1 MSSIALH
8 RQKTPHRRKAPGFL
22 QRFARQEEGTF
33 AVFSLFIFV
42 AMLLVAG
49 LAVDMM
55 RHETVRVRM
64 QGVTDRG
71 VLAATML
78 GHNNGVATPEE
89 LLESY
94 FSSAGLDTYLGD
106 QYSVTESPWT
116 GRNVTAAPGAT
127 VNNVF
132 MNMIGIDSFTVATTA
147 TAQEQAISVWLD
159 LVMAVDISGSMGF
172 DGGSRIIALRQA
184 ASQLAT
190 QLLTDNQDGKI
201 SLTLVPY
208 DTMVLPPPTMLPHFN
223 HLSGSVGDCP
233 DFNNFN
239 NINNGINTHMFLE
252 ECHTDS
258 WGQVRPYMGDAG
270 EAVAAINALQP
281 RDVTSIDLGVRW
293 GAMFFDPTMRPAINE
308 MVGNGAIDAEYM
320 DRPFDWNEQNVVRA
334 MILLTDGENC
344 CGHRYS
350 QIQQDSNTISICN
363 SLKNRGVL
371 IYTIAFEAP
380 AAGQALMMNCASS
393 PSHYFD
399 PAVGGL
405 LNVFE
410 AIASN
415 VVTQTLRLTQ

>member
-1 MSSIALH
+1 MCPTAPNA
-8 RQKTPHRRKAPGFL
+8 KTRFHRRAGRGFL
-22 QRFARQEEGTF
+22 RCEDGTF

-78 GHNNGVATPEE
+78 GNNNGVATPEE
-89 LLESY
+89 LLQSY
-94 FSSAGLDTYLGD
+94 FTSAGLNTYLGSN
-106 QYSVTESPWT
+106 YSITESPWT
-116 GRNVTAAPGAT
+116 GRNVTAAPAAT
-127 VNNVF
+127 VPNVF
-132 MNMIGIDSFTVATTA
+132 MNMLGIDSFTVATSA
-147 TAQEQAISVWLD
+147 TAQEQAISTWLD
-159 LVMAVDISGSMGF
+159 IVMVIDISGSMA
-172 DGGSRIIALRQA
+172 DNNRMDQLRAA
-184 ASQLAT
+184 ASQMAT
-190 QLLTDNQDGKI
+190 SLLTDTQDGKV

-208 DTMVLPPPTMLPHFN
+208 DTMVLPPASMLPHFN
-223 HLSGSVGDCP
+223 NLSGTVGACP
-233 DFNNFN
+233 DFNTFN
-239 NINNGINTHMFLE
+239 NVNNGINASMFLH
-252 ECHTDS
+252 ECHTSS
-258 WGQVRPYMGDAG
+258 WGEVRPYMGDVT
-270 EAVAAINALQP
+270 EAVTAINGLQP
-281 RDVTSIDLGVRW
+281 RDVTSLDLGVRW
-293 GAMFFDPTMRPAINE
+293 GGMFFDPTIRPAINE
-308 MVGNGAIDAEYM
+308 MVANGAVSTDYQ
-320 DRPFDWNEQNVVRA
+320 DRPFDWNEANVVRA
-334 MILLTDGENC
+334 MVLLTDGENC

-350 QIQQDSNTISICN
+350 QIQQDANTISICN
-363 SLKNRGVL
+363 LLKNRGVL

-410 AIASN
+410 AISAN